1 MKMTK
6 SIFVGGALVSALV
19 LGATNVNADDMEW
32 DDDDNQEQLSGEAQK
47 AADKAVA
54 EYGGKVTEIEYDE
67 DDGQYYYEIEIEN
80 NGEDFDVK
88 VKADDL
94 SIIEDDLDVDDRD
107 DDIDEAEDDRDDD
120 RDEADERDDD
130 DLDDRNEVQ
139 AAEKT
144 SKSSNENTNQVALED
159 AFESDKVANAVKKAQ
174 EEFDG
179 ILESVN
185 YQEDDGDHYY
195 EVTLVNKNDEYEVK
209 YNVND
214 LKVIDEERDDDSD
227 DFKNVEKAQDVKIL
241 SLQDAKALAKSE
253 VDGTITEWDYDVDDF
268 EYDFEIGDYEV
279 KINAKTG
286 EVTEVED

>member
-1 MKMTK
+1 MKLTK

-54 EYGGKVTEIEYDE
+54 EYGGKVTEVEYDE

-107 DDIDEAEDDRDDD
+107 DD
-120 RDEADERDDD
+120 RDEADERDDED
-130 DLDDRNEVQ
+130 SDDRNEVQ

-144 SKSSNENTNQVALED
+144 SNSNKENTNQVALED
-159 AFESDKVANAVKKAQ
+159 AFEGDKVANAVKKAQ
-174 EEFDG
+174 KEFDG

-185 YQEDDGDHYY
+185 YQEDDGEHYY
-195 EVTLVNKNDEYEVK
+195 EVTLVNQNDEYEVK

-227 DFKNVEKAQDVKIL
+227 DFKRVEKAQDVKIL

-253 VDGTITEWDYDVDDF
+253 VEGTITEWDYDVDDF

>member
-1 MKMTK
+1 MKLTK

-47 AADKAVA
+47 AADKVVA
-54 EYGGKVTEIEYDE
+54 EYGGKVTEVEYDE

-107 DDIDEAEDDRDDD
+107 DD
-120 RDEADERDDD
+120 RDEADERDDED
-130 DLDDRNEVQ
+130 SDDRNEVQ

-144 SKSSNENTNQVALED
+144 SNSNKENTNQVALED
-159 AFESDKVANAVKKAQ
+159 AFEGDKVANAVKKAQ
-174 EEFDG
+174 KEFDG

-185 YQEDDGDHYY
+185 YQEDDGEHYY
-195 EVTLVNKNDEYEVK
+195 EVTLVNQNDEYEVK

-227 DFKNVEKAQDVKIL
+227 DFKRVEKAQDVKIL

-253 VDGTITEWDYDVDDF
+253 VEGTITEWDYDVDDF

>member
-1 MKMTK
+1 MKLTK

-19 LGATNVNADDMEW
+19 LGATNVNADDMDW

-54 EYGGKVTEIEYDE
+54 EYGGKVTEVEYDE

-107 DDIDEAEDDRDDD
+107 DD
-120 RDEADERDDD
+120 RDEADERDDED
-130 DLDDRNEVQ
+130 SDDRNEVQ

-144 SKSSNENTNQVALED
+144 SNSNKENTNQVALED
-159 AFESDKVANAVKKAQ
+159 AFEGDKVANAVKKAQ
-174 EEFDG
+174 KEFDG

-185 YQEDDGDHYY
+185 YQEDDGEHYY
-195 EVTLVNKNDEYEVK
+195 EVTLVNQNDEYEVK

-227 DFKNVEKAQDVKIL
+227 DFKRVEKAQDVKIL

-253 VDGTITEWDYDVDDF
+253 VEGTITEWDYDVDDF

>member
-1 MKMTK
+1 MKLTK

-19 LGATNVNADDMEW
+19 LGATNINADDMEW

-54 EYGGKVTEIEYDE
+54 EYGGKVTEVEYDE

-80 NGEDFDVK
+80 NGEEFDVK

-94 SIIEDDLDVDDRD
+94 SIIEDDLDVDDH
-107 DDIDEAEDDRDDD
+107 DDD

-130 DLDDRNEVQ
+130 DRDDRNEVQ

-144 SKSSNENTNQVALED
+144 SKSNNENTNQVALKD
-159 AFESDKVANAVKKAQ
+159 AFEGDKVANAVKKAQ

-185 YQEDDGDHYY
+185 YQEDEGEHYY
-195 EVTLVNKNDEYEVK
+195 EVTLVNQNDEYEVK

-227 DFKNVEKAQDVKIL
+227 DFKRVEKAQDLKIL
-241 SLQDAKALAKSE
+241 SLQDAKALVKSE